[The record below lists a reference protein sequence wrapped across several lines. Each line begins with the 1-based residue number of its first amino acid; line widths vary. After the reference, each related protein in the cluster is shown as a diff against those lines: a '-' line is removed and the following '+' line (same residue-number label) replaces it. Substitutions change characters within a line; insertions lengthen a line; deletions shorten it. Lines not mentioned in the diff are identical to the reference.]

1 MDPKPAII
9 LFDGVCNLCNGTVQF
24 IVKRDRAARFRF
36 ASLQGA
42 AARRVCAEAGIAA
55 PDAREPDSIIVL
67 ADGRALER
75 SDAVLAIAAR
85 LPFPWPLLGAFRV
98 LPQGLRDL
106 AYRFVAR
113 RRYRWFGR
121 RESCMVPTPA
131 LRDRFID

>member
-36 ASLQGA
+36 ASLQGE

-67 ADGRALER
+67 AEGRALER

-121 RESCMVPTPA
+121 RKSCMVPTPA
-131 LRDRFID
+131 LCDRFID

>member
-24 IVKRDRAARFRF
+24 LVKRDRAARFRF
-36 ASLQGA
+36 ASLQGE

-55 PDAREPDSIIVL
+55 PDAREPDSIIVV

>member
-1 MDPKPAII
+1 MLDTPLLDYTIEFLARNGVKEVYVLCCVFADMIKKHI
-9 LFDGVCNLCNGTVQF
+9 EKNWKQGDDGPGGPL
-24 IVKRDRAARFRF
+24 
-36 ASLQGA
+36 
-42 AARRVCAEAGIAA
+42 
-55 PDAREPDSIIVL
+55 L

-113 RRYRWFGR
+113 RRYRWVGR

>member
-55 PDAREPDSIIVL
+55 PDAREPDSIIVV

-121 RESCMVPTPA
+121 GESCMVPTPA

>member
-1 MDPKPAII
+1 MDPTPAII
-9 LFDGVCNLCNGTVQF
+9 LFDGVCNLCNGTVRF
-24 IVKRDRAARFRF
+24 IVKRDRSARFRF
-36 ASLQGA
+36 GSLQGE

-55 PDAREPDSIIVL
+55 PDAREPDSIIVV

-85 LPFPWPLLGAFRV
+85 LPFPWPLLGAFRL
-98 LPQGLRDL
+98 LPRGLRDL